1 MNQREKIQAQLQL
14 LKEMK
19 SDFSKNLII
28 PYVEDYA
35 GLETERDSGVLAV
48 SVYCNQKEFEERL
61 DGNILTYFN
70 DVESELEEKLEKAV
84 EEEEADMC
92 ADLTSVH
99 LGNPIVE
106 IIQLVESIKK

>member
-1 MNQREKIQAQLQL
+1 MNQREKLQAQLQL

-61 DGNILTYFN
+61 DGNILLYFN
-70 DVESELEEKLEKAV
+70 DVESELEEKLEKAEQ
-84 EEEEADMC
+84 EEMKEISTQDQIQDAINEGKPFPT
-92 ADLTSVH
+92 DL
-99 LGNPIVE
+99 L
-106 IIQLVESIKK
+106 K

>member
-1 MNQREKIQAQLQL
+1 MNQREKLQAQLEL
-14 LKEMK
+14 LQEMK
-19 SDFSKNLII
+19 SDFSKNLIV

-84 EEEEADMC
+84 EEEADMY
-92 ADLTSVH
+92 ANSTSVQF
-99 LGNPIVE
+99 GNPLVE

>member
-1 MNQREKIQAQLQL
+1 MNQREKLQAQLEL
-14 LKEMK
+14 LQELK
-19 SDFSKNLII
+19 SDFSKNLIV

-70 DVESELEEKLEKAV
+70 DVESELEERLEKAMQDEDAYAQTMETLNKAV
-84 EEEEADMC
+84 NNGDTLPYAE
-92 ADLTSVH
+92 
-99 LGNPIVE
+99 
-106 IIQLVESIKK
+106 K

>member
-1 MNQREKIQAQLQL
+1 MNQREKLQAQLEILQ
-14 LKEMK
+14 EMK
-19 SDFSKNLII
+19 NDFSKNLII

-70 DVESELEEKLEKAV
+70 DVESELEERLEKAEQ
-84 EEEEADMC
+84 EEMKEISMQDQIQDAINEGKSFPT
-92 ADLTSVH
+92 DL
-99 LGNPIVE
+99 L
-106 IIQLVESIKK
+106 K

>member
-48 SVYCNQKEFEERL
+48 SVCCNQKEFEERL

-70 DVESELEEKLEKAV
+70 DVESELEERLEKAV
-84 EEEEADMC
+84 QDEDAYAQTMETLNKAVNNGDTLPYAE
-92 ADLTSVH
+92 
-99 LGNPIVE
+99 
-106 IIQLVESIKK
+106 K

>member
-70 DVESELEEKLEKAV
+70 DVESELEERLEKAV
-84 EEEEADMC
+84 QDEDAYAQTMETLNKAVNNGDTLPYAE
-92 ADLTSVH
+92 
-99 LGNPIVE
+99 
-106 IIQLVESIKK
+106 K

>member
-1 MNQREKIQAQLQL
+1 MNQREKLQAQLEL
-14 LKEMK
+14 LQEMK
-19 SDFSKNLII
+19 SEFSKNLIV

-70 DVESELEEKLEKAV
+70 DVESELEERLEKAV
-84 EEEEADMC
+84 QDEDAYAQTMETLNKAVNNVDTLPYAE
-92 ADLTSVH
+92 
-99 LGNPIVE
+99 
-106 IIQLVESIKK
+106 K

>member
-1 MNQREKIQAQLQL
+1 MNQREKLQAQLEILQ
-14 LKEMK
+14 EMK
-19 SDFSKNLII
+19 NDFSKNLII

-35 GLETERDSGVLAV
+35 GLETERDSGILAV

-84 EEEEADMC
+84 QDEDAYAQTMETLNKAVNNGDTLPYAE
-92 ADLTSVH
+92 
-99 LGNPIVE
+99 
-106 IIQLVESIKK
+106 K